1 MSATFSAFPLYADV
15 LLPVALPAP
24 LTYGCPAEW
33 KETLQVG
40 CRVAVSF
47 RKSQML
53 VGVVV
58 RIHREAPEGYAVKP
72 LLEVLDATPVMQP
85 WQWDF
90 WQEMARYYLC
100 TPGEVLQ
107 AAMPSGLLP
116 EGRTVFQPH
125 PEAPEDLNTLSETE
139 YEVYEFLQAQGS
151 ATHDE
156 MKKHF
161 PGPRLM
167 KALRRLVGENHI
179 LARQELERQ
188 WKPRRVR
195 YIGLNAGLADEE
207 KLRAV
212 FDSLRRAPRQET
224 ALLTYLKVAGYTGNK
239 PLDVPFNLLTSEDPT
254 LQPAL
259 AALVKKGILVIT
271 EQTGRYQQRE
281 EGAAPGS
288 PALTPA
294 QHAALEEILA
304 AGDTGK
310 PALLFGATASG
321 KTEIYIQRLLQL
333 FKEDPKAQALL
344 LVPEIALTTQLI
356 ERLRAYLGDR
366 VAVFHSRFGENNRTE
381 VWLDVLHNRCFRLI
395 TGARSA
401 LLLPF
406 ARLKLIIVDEEH
418 EPSFRQDDPA
428 PRYHARDFA
437 VALAHRLNIPVVLG
451 SATPSSESYHNA
463 QTGKYSL
470 VRLKERYGGAE
481 PPRKVVVNMAAERA
495 ARRLEG
501 VISQPLKAE
510 MESCLAQGRQVILFQ
525 NRKGFA
531 PVLQCVFCGYV
542 PQCRHCDISLTLY
555 QKPPSMKCRYCGYT
569 EPPLQ
574 RCPACG
580 HPDLLRLGF
589 GTEKVEDEVA
599 RLFPDVVCDRLDA
612 DTARSVSAYRRILER
627 FDAGDS
633 RILIGTQMVTKGL
646 DFARV
651 GLVGILSADSLLAL
665 PDFRAGERTYQ
676 LLVQASGR
684 AGRRQWPGVVV
695 VQTYRPDHPV
705 LKRFM
710 NEDTETFLKEE
721 LEERR
726 RFGYPPF
733 VRLIRV
739 TFSARDRSMAL
750 RAAEAVKESLTSRLQ
765 ARVLGPEP
773 PPVGR
778 VRDAYLYDLN
788 VKVEPN
794 KARLARVKEHL
805 WQCVYEPPLSKKF
818 PGVRVVFR
826 VDV

>member
-1 MSATFSAFPLYADV
+1 MNATFSPYPLYADV
-15 LLPVALPAP
+15 VLPIALPAP
-24 LTYGCPAEW
+24 LTYGCPEEFAQH
-33 KETLQVG
+33 LRVG

-47 RKSQML
+47 RKSQLM

-58 RIHREAPEGYAVKP
+58 CLHQHPPANYVVKP
-72 LLEVLDATPVMQP
+72 ILEVLDNKPVMQP

-90 WQEMARYYLC
+90 WQELARYYLC

-125 PEAPEDLNTLSETE
+125 PEAPEDLHSLSEAE

-151 ATHDE
+151 ATLDDL
-156 MKKHF
+156 KKHF
-161 PGPRLM
+161 PGTRLM
-167 KALRRLVGENHI
+167 KALRRLVGENFI
-179 LARQELERQ
+179 LTHQELERQ
-188 WKPRRVR
+188 WRPRRVKCV
-195 YIGLNAGLADEE
+195 GLNPELEEEE

-212 FDSLRRAPRQET
+212 FDALRRAPRQEM
-224 ALLTYLKVAGYTGNK
+224 ALLTYLKVAGFTGK
-239 PLDVPFNLLTSEDPT
+239 RPPEVPLTLLISEDPT
-254 LQPAL
+254 LQPAV
-259 AALVKKGILVIT
+259 AALVKKGILRIS
-271 EQTGRYQQRE
+271 EQSGLYWRTGHTSHS
-281 EGAAPGS
+281 AS
-288 PALTPA
+288 PELTPS
-294 QHAALEEILA
+294 QNAALHEIMA
-304 AGDTGK
+304 AHAVGK
-310 PALLFGATASG
+310 PVLLFGATASG
-321 KTEIYIQRLLQL
+321 KTEIYVHRLLQI

-344 LVPEIALTTQLI
+344 LMPEIALTTQLI
-356 ERLRAYLGDR
+356 ERLRTYLGDC

-381 VWLDVLHNRCFRLI
+381 VWMDVLHNRRFRLI
-395 TGARSA
+395 VGARSA
-401 LLLPF
+401 LLLPY

-418 EPSFRQDDPA
+418 EPSYRQDDPA

-437 VALAHRLNIPVVLG
+437 VALAHRLNIPIVLG
-451 SATPSSESYHNA
+451 SATPSAESYHNA
-463 QTGKYSL
+463 RSGKYAL
-470 VRLKERYGGAE
+470 VRLKERFGGAE
-481 PPRKVVVNMAAERA
+481 PPRKVVVNMLAERA
-495 ARRLEG
+495 AKRLEG
-501 VISQPLKAE
+501 VISQPLKTE
-510 MESCLAQGRQVILFQ
+510 IETCLAQGRQVILFQ
-525 NRKGFA
+525 NRKGYA
-531 PVLQCVFCGYV
+531 PVLQCVFCGYI

-555 QKPPSMKCRYCGYT
+555 MKPAALKCRYCGYT

-574 RCPACG
+574 SCPACG
-580 HPDLLRLGF
+580 HPDLLKLGF

-599 RLFPDVVCDRLDA
+599 RKFPEVPYDRLDA

-627 FDAGDS
+627 FDAGES

-665 PDFRAGERTYQ
+665 PDFRAAERTYQ

-695 VQTYRPDHPV
+695 VQTYRPDHAV
-705 LKRFM
+705 IKRFL

-721 LEERR
+721 LEERHH
-726 RFGYPPF
+726 FGYPPF

-739 TFSARDRSMAL
+739 TFSARDRSVGL
-750 RAAEAVKESLTSRLQ
+750 KAADYVKETLTSRLQ
-765 ARVLGPEP
+765 VRILGPEP

-788 VKVEPN
+788 VKVEPS
-794 KARLARVKEHL
+794 KARLTRVKEFL
-805 WQCVYEPPLSKKF
+805 WQCVYETPLSKKF

>member
-1 MSATFSAFPLYADV
+1 MNASFLAFPLYADV
-15 LLPVALPAP
+15 VLPIALPAP
-24 LTYGCPAEW
+24 LTYGCPE
-33 KETLQVG
+33 ECVQQLQVG

-47 RKSQML
+47 RKSQMMA
-53 VGVVV
+53 GVVV
-58 RIHREAPEGYAVKP
+58 RVHHQAPVEYAVKP
-72 LLEVLDATPVMQP
+72 IQEVLDNTPVMQP
-85 WQWDF
+85 WQWEF
-90 WQEMARYYLC
+90 WQELARYYLC

-116 EGRTVFQPH
+116 EGRTVFQPYL
-125 PEAPEDLNTLSETE
+125 EAPEDLHSLNETE
-139 YEVYEFLQAQGS
+139 YEVYEYLQAQGS
-151 ATHDE
+151 ATLDE
-156 MKKHF
+156 LKRHF
-161 PGPRLM
+161 PGTRLM
-167 KALRRLVGENHI
+167 KALRRLVGENYI

-188 WKPRRVR
+188 WRPRRIKYV
-195 YIGLNAGLADEE
+195 GLNPALHDED

-224 ALLTYLKVAGYTGNK
+224 ALLTYLKVAGYAGK
-239 PLDVPFNLLTSEDPT
+239 RPPDVPLNLLMAEDPT
-254 LQPAL
+254 LQPAV
-259 AALVKKGILVIT
+259 AALLKKGILRIT
-271 EQTGRYQQRE
+271 EQADRLPQAVE
-281 EGAAPGS
+281 ASLPAAPE
-288 PALTPA
+288 LTPA
-294 QHAALEEILA
+294 QSAALGEIMAAHAA
-304 AGDTGK
+304 GK

-321 KTEIYIQRLLQL
+321 KTEIYVHRLLQL
-333 FKEDPKAQALL
+333 FKEDPQAQALL

-356 ERLRAYLGDR
+356 ERFRSYLGDC

-381 VWLDVLHNRCFRLI
+381 VWMDVLNNRRFRLI
-395 TGARSA
+395 VGARSA
-401 LLLPF
+401 LLLPY

-437 VALAHRLNIPVVLG
+437 VALAHRLGIPVVLG
-451 SATPSSESYHNA
+451 SATPSAESYHNA
-463 QTGKYSL
+463 QTGKYFL

-481 PPRKVVVNMAAERA
+481 PPRKVVVNMSAERA
-495 ARRLEG
+495 AKRLKG

-510 MESCLAQGRQVILFQ
+510 METCMAQGRQVILFQ
-525 NRKGFA
+525 NRKGYA
-531 PVLQCVFCGYV
+531 PVLQCVFCGYI

-555 QKPPSMKCRYCGYT
+555 QKPSALKCRYCGYN

-574 RCPACG
+574 RCPICG
-580 HPDLLRLGF
+580 HPDLLKLGF

-599 RLFPDVVCDRLDA
+599 CLFPEVPQDRLDA

-627 FDAGDS
+627 FDAGES

-651 GLVGILSADSLLAL
+651 GLVGILSADGLLAL
-665 PDFRAGERTYQ
+665 PDFRAAERTYQ

-705 LKRFM
+705 IKRFL

-721 LEERR
+721 LEERHH
-726 RFGYPPF
+726 FGYPPF

-739 TFSARDRSMAL
+739 TFSARERSAAL
-750 RAAEAVKESLTSRLQ
+750 KAADYVKETLASRQ
-765 ARVLGPEP
+765 QVRVLGPEP

-794 KARLARVKEHL
+794 KARLTRVKELL
-805 WQCVYEPPLSKKF
+805 WQCVYETPLSKKF

-826 VDV
+826 VDA